1 MCKWYVETIFLV
13 KLEAE
18 QNMVFQNYV
27 LAIQQIVE
35 SRIRTKMQNRIRYV
49 SIGAGPYPTQH
60 PLQGTIVISVFDPAP
75 ACNEAFLCNKALCK
89 S

>member
-35 SRIRTKMQNRIRYV
+35 SHIRTKNAKPYTLCQYV
-49 SIGAGPYPTQH
+49 SIGAGPSDSASAAGNYSNLRLRPR
-60 PLQGTIVISVFDPAP
+60 LQ
-75 ACNEAFLCNKALCK
+75 
-89 S
+89 